1 MKKTQVL
8 VVGGGH
14 AGYEAALASARM
26 GVKTTLIT
34 LDSNQ
39 IGRLPCNPAVGGIA
53 KSHLVSEVDAL
64 GGEIGRNADFTG
76 IQYRTLNTRK
86 GPAVQSNRIQCDK
99 DIYPLR
105 IQAVLNNQENL
116 DIVNDMVLEI
126 ITQNGKIKGIVTR
139 SCGSIYTN
147 NIVICTGTFLRGRV
161 LIGKE
166 SIAEGRM
173 GEESAEALSKSFDKL
188 GFDLA
193 RLKTGT
199 PPRIHK
205 DSVNYKLMEEQPG
218 EEPPPLFSRLAKK
231 ERSQF
236 LNNKVFH
243 VEHSHKMPW
252 IPGENQISCYLTH
265 TNCKTHE
272 IIAKNLKNSAMYGGM
287 IEGTGVRYCPS
298 IEDKI
303 VKFSGRD
310 SHHVFIEPEGRKSLR
325 LYPNGTSNSLPEE
338 IQIQMIRTIK
348 GMEKAEIIR
357 PGYAIEYDFAEP
369 TQLYHT
375 LQTKKV
381 EGLYFAGQINGTT
394 GYEEA
399 SAQGIVAGIN
409 AASNVLGEKP
419 LVLNR
424 SESYIGVLIDDLVTK
439 GTDEPYRMFTS
450 RSEYR
455 LTLRQDNAEY
465 RLFEKARNIGIHSK
479 ESLRDIKNDIELI
492 NKEVQKL
499 KKTFYNGK
507 TLAQFVRRPD
517 IKYDDIPKVYLSNL
531 SNEIKNQVEIEIK
544 YEGYIKREKERI
556 AIAQEQESWKIPED
570 FNYDEVIALRA
581 EAKEKL
587 KKIMPASLGHANRIS
602 GVNPSDVAILSMIIK
617 KKEELV

>member
-1 MKKTQVL
+1 
-8 VVGGGH
+8 
-14 AGYEAALASARM
+14 
-26 GVKTTLIT
+26 
-34 LDSNQ
+34 
-39 IGRLPCNPAVGGIA
+39 
-53 KSHLVSEVDAL
+53 
-64 GGEIGRNADFTG
+64 
-76 IQYRTLNTRK
+76 
-86 GPAVQSNRIQCDK
+86 
-99 DIYPLR
+99 
-105 IQAVLNNQENL
+105 
-116 DIVNDMVLEI
+116 
-126 ITQNGKIKGIVTR
+126 
-139 SCGSIYTN
+139 
-147 NIVICTGTFLRGRV
+147 
-161 LIGKE
+161 
-166 SIAEGRM
+166 M

-243 VEHSHKMPW
+243 VEHSHKRPW

-272 IIAKNLKNSAMYGGM
+272 IIAKNLKDSAMYGGM

>member
-243 VEHSHKMPW
+243 VEHSHKRPW

-492 NKEVQKL
+492 NKEVQRL